1 MGNSPDTS
9 LIHILDNDSLLNVF
23 DFYQHLYDSNDEGAI
38 ILGEQDCVR
47 DCYRHHWWYQLTHV
61 CQRWQNLILG
71 LSSYLDL
78 SLVCTY
84 GTPVADMLAHSPPLP
99 LVINFFD
106 DDRIITAEDEEAMI
120 LALKQ
125 RDRVC
130 RIHVQVPDM
139 QGFAR
144 AMEEEYPILECLI
157 MGPTE
162 EDEDSIPLTFPTT
175 FQAPRLCHL
184 VLISFSLPIES

>member
-1 MGNSPDTS
+1 
-9 LIHILDNDSLLNVF
+9 
-23 DFYQHLYDSNDEGAI
+23 
-38 ILGEQDCVR
+38 
-47 DCYRHHWWYQLTHV
+47 
-61 CQRWQNLILG
+61 
-71 LSSYLDL
+71 
-78 SLVCTY
+78 
-84 GTPVADMLAHSPPLP
+84 MLAHSPPLP

-125 RDRVC
+125 WDRVC
-130 RIHVQVPDM
+130 RICVQVPDM
-139 QGFAR
+139 QEFIR

-175 FQAPRLCHL
+175 FQAPHL
-184 VLISFSLPIES
+184 QWVKKLSQCLAVLQRFK